1 MTTPFLIKIPRGKV
15 YFSSSAFRET
25 FSAIVARK
33 VFRGGALL
41 KFEDEFAK
49 YIGTKY
55 AIATSS
61 GTVSLYLCLKA
72 LDIKKGEEI
81 IVSAYTVPEIVAI
94 IVYYGAKPV
103 FVDIDPGTYN
113 MNPHLIEERVSPKT
127 KFLLLTHIYGQ
138 PCDIDL
144 ILKVARK
151 YSLKVIE
158 DCAQACGA
166 EYRGKKVGSFSHLA
180 YFSFSLMKNLN
191 TLGGGAITTNNGDL
205 ADKIRKEISTF
216 KYPKGSELTKRLIFA
231 SILSFFTHP
240 LPFTIF
246 VFPIIRLLNLVNDN
260 LLYNLLEGKKELNL
274 WYGISKSCTTEN
286 RASELLPSAI
296 FLNQTTLPEKYRVKF
311 TNLQAAIG
319 LKQLEEL
326 DMYNNMRIEN
336 AKILTNVLKD
346 SGLKIPH
353 TLPYVKS
360 IYLNYVIQVKNKKRI
375 IKKLLKRGID
385 VTEGYVK
392 SCSDLEEFQRFKT
405 DCPISDA
412 LSRDNLYLP
421 IQPPLGERHMTYI
434 ADCLKKLIDK
444 R

>member
-1 MTTPFLIKIPRGKV
+1 MATPFLIKIPRGKV
-15 YFSSSAFRET
+15 HFSSLAFREA
-25 FSAIVARK
+25 FSVIIARK
-33 VFRGGALL
+33 VFGGGALP

-49 YIGTKY
+49 YIGAKY

-81 IVSAYTVPEIVAI
+81 ILSAYTVPEVVAI

-151 YSLKVIE
+151 YSLKIIE

-166 EYRGKKVGSFSHLA
+166 EYKGKKVGSFGHLS
-180 YFSFSLMKNLN
+180 YFSFSLTKNLN
-191 TLGGGAITTNNGDL
+191 TLGGGAIITNNSDL
-205 ADKIRKEISTF
+205 TDKIRKEISAF
-216 KYPKGSELTKRLIFA
+216 KYPKGSELIKRLISA
-231 SILSFFTHP
+231 SILSFFTYP

-274 WYGISKSCTTEN
+274 
-286 RASELLPSAI
+286 
-296 FLNQTTLPEKYRVKF
+296 NQTTLPEKYRVKF

-326 DMYNNMRIEN
+326 DKYNNMRIEN

-353 TLPYVKS
+353 TLPYIKS

-392 SCSDLEEFQRFKT
+392 SCSVLEEFRRFKT

-412 LSRDNLYLP
+412 LFMDNLYLP
-421 IQPPLGERHMTYI
+421 IHPPLKERHMLYI
-434 ADCLKKLIDK
+434 ADCLKRLVGKQ
-444 R
+444 